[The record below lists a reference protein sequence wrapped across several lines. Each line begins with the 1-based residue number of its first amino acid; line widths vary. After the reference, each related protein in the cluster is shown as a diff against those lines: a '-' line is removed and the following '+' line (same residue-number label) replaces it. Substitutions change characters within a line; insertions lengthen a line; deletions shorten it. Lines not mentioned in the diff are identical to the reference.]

1 MAAGRQFEDIADY
14 ITKNQ
19 NRFYRLAYTYAGNE
33 QDALDIVQNAICKAL
48 QKCDTLRNLNYLST
62 WFYRIL
68 VNESLNFTSR
78 RSREIP
84 CDEDSLPEL
93 TYDEPSFNLPEESL
107 YEAVNSL
114 PENVRTIL
122 ELRFYEEFSLKEIA
136 KITKTNLNTVKARL
150 YRGLEALRT
159 EVSR

>member
-1 MAAGRQFEDIADY
+1 MAAGRQFEEIADY

-48 QKCDTLRNLNYLST
+48 QNCESLRNQHYLST

-68 VNESLNFTSR
+68 VNESLNFISR
-78 RSREIP
+78 RSKEIP
-84 CDEDSLPEL
+84 YEEDRLPESS
-93 TYDEPSFNLPEESL
+93 YDEPAFNLPEESL
-107 YEAVNSL
+107 YEAVNRL

-136 KITKTNLNTVKARL
+136 KITETNLNTVKARL
-150 YRGLEALRT
+150 YRGLEALRM
-159 EVSR
+159 EVSV